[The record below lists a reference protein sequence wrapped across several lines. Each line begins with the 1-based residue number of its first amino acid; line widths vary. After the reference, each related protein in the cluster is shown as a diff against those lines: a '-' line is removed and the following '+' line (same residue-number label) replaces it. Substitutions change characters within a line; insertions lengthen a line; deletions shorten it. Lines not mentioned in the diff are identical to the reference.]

1 MLVPLCW
8 WQVIHFFLTW
18 KLCRHSFVQTAK
30 TMAVKVRTM
39 EWEPIQ
45 WSVVNNYGIFLSLCA
60 VVSGSLVGKQLHC
73 RRAFKNIF
81 LKGEDTASWTK
92 AVCFMSRSSTPTS
105 SLLLLESVF
114 QGRIGKSRLVN
125 QRSGKVGKKEDSR
138 GSRDQESFKKVV
150 CPIPGSHNHPGPFSN
165 FHCAYILHLLLVGP
179 KPPDVVGERITRW
192 PGGPRRR
199 ITQQDDKLFDRNWKE
214 CFFQQESHKK

>member
-92 AVCFMSRSSTPTS
+92 AVCFMSRSSTPTNS
-105 SLLLLESVF
+105 LPFSLLLLESVF

-138 GSRDQESFKKVV
+138 GSRDQESFKKG
-150 CPIPGSHNHPGPFSN
+150 CLSN
-165 FHCAYILHLLLVGP
+165 PRLPQPPPWTIFQLPLCIFCICCWSDLSLRMLL
-179 KPPDVVGERITRW
+179 
-192 PGGPRRR
+192 
-199 ITQQDDKLFDRNWKE
+199 
-214 CFFQQESHKK
+214 ESE

>member
-8 WQVIHFFLTW
+8 WHVIHFFLTW

-39 EWEPIQ
+39 EWEAIQ

-92 AVCFMSRSSTPTS
+92 AVCFMSRSSTPTN

-138 GSRDQESFKKVV
+138 GSRDQESFKKG
-150 CPIPGSHNHPGPFSN
+150 CLSN
-165 FHCAYILHLLLVGP
+165 PRLPQPPPWTIFQLPLCIFCICCWSDLSLRMLL
-179 KPPDVVGERITRW
+179 
-192 PGGPRRR
+192 
-199 ITQQDDKLFDRNWKE
+199 
-214 CFFQQESHKK
+214 ESE

>member
-138 GSRDQESFKKVV
+138 GSRDQKRLFVQFQAPTTTIV
-150 CPIPGSHNHPGPFSN
+150 DHFPTCIVH
-165 FHCAYILHLLLVGP
+165 ILHLLLVGP

-192 PGGPRRR
+192 LGGPRRR

>member
-1 MLVPLCW
+1 
-8 WQVIHFFLTW
+8 
-18 KLCRHSFVQTAK
+18 
-30 TMAVKVRTM
+30 
-39 EWEPIQ
+39 
-45 WSVVNNYGIFLSLCA
+45 
-60 VVSGSLVGKQLHC
+60 
-73 RRAFKNIF
+73 
-81 LKGEDTASWTK
+81 
-92 AVCFMSRSSTPTS
+92 MSRSSTPTS

-138 GSRDQESFKKVV
+138 GSRDQESFKKG
-150 CPIPGSHNHPGPFSN
+150 CLSN
-165 FHCAYILHLLLVGP
+165 PRLPQPPPWTIFHCAYILHLLLVGP